1 MDIQKKIQESIS
13 KVSKKWLS
21 IPFGIIVILFAG
33 ASYNLF
39 AYFQQVG
46 TILGFGKPTMAI
58 IKYTV
63 LYGYY
68 FGLLPGLF
76 VQLLGGKFAYFMAAI
91 MAVISFVGLGWIA
104 EKGTGSD
111 FQWILMMGFLFV
123 GAMSGAIAT
132 VATVIITV
140 TNFPKKSAGLIVVIM
155 MGYYKIAPYF
165 EYSTRAAFF
174 AEANLLVYFAV
185 AGVVLAIVY
194 IAAAFLVEEQKIDEV
209 IAASISQFDSTGLM
223 IFILLEAV

>member
-1 MDIQKKIQESIS
+1 
-13 KVSKKWLS
+13 VSKKWIG
-21 IPFGIIVILFAG
+21 IPFAVIVILVAG

-46 TILGFGKPTMAI
+46 TILGYSKDSMVL

-76 VQLLGGKFAYFMAAI
+76 VNLLGGKFAFILAAFMAL
-91 MAVISFVGLGWIA
+91 VSFVGLGWIA
-104 EKGTGSD
+104 EKGQGSA
-111 FQWILMMGFLFV
+111 FEWILMMSFLFA
-123 GAMSGAIAT
+123 GAMSGAIST
-132 VATVIITV
+132 VATIIITV
-140 TNFPKKSAGLIVVIM
+140 KNFPKNSGPLMIVIM

-174 AEANLLVYFAV
+174 AEANLLYYFA
-185 AGVVLAIVY
+185 A
-194 IAAAFLVEEQKIDEV
+194 
-209 IAASISQFDSTGLM
+209 
-223 IFILLEAV
+223 